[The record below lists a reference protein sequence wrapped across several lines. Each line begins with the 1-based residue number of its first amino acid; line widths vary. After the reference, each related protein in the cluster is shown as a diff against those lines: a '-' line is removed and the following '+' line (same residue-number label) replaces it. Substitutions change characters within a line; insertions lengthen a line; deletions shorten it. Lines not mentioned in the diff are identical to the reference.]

1 MKTGVAHPLPSALL
15 ASLEG
20 VGAVKDF
27 EAGEV
32 LIREGDAS
40 TELFILLSGELKV
53 FTSKAESREL
63 TFGAVLPGECFGELS
78 LDGKARSAS
87 VRAVTTSRCRVI
99 SADEMRSLAHAQP
112 DFVGHLVMNLIA
124 LLRRA
129 TQKIKSL
136 ALDDVYERIIALLEE
151 EAVDDQGTRR
161 LPRNLT
167 QQEIANRIGASR
179 EMVNHVFRD
188 LVRGGFLAKDA
199 KHGLSI
205 RGYLPK
211 HR

>member
-40 TELFILLSGELKV
+40 TELFILLPGELKV